1 MKQAELE
8 VRDLDPWTMPE
19 GYALSR
25 ERRAR
30 QSTNQATNQAACY
43 MQLKRLRDPD
53 EHRIPPPQPK
63 KPPSATTVVRWGG
76 LRAHPDLLLQCIRNW
91 EMYSGIPF

>member
-1 MKQAELE
+1 MEQVKQAELE

-43 MQLKRLRDPD
+43 MQLKRPRDPD

-63 KPPSATTVVRWGG
+63 KPPSATTVVRVVV
-76 LRAHPDLLLQCIRNW
+76 L
-91 EMYSGIPF
+91 